1 MGSKDM
7 EKLAELVDAS
17 LKFTRVLKKKGVSQA
32 TLQVAVRCRPLTPT
46 ERSLGYRTITRLV
59 DGKIVVVMDPDKA
72 ENRRDKFGKG
82 HPSAAQKHKE
92 KKYVFDVAFDGNCD
106 NQEIYARTVGNLV
119 PGVLR
124 GLNATVF
131 AYSATGSGKT
141 YTMVG
146 SNTDPGLMVL
156 SLRDIFEHINRDT
169 EKQIDVTCSY
179 LEVYNE
185 IIYDLLQSQ
194 NSQRGLDLR
203 EDPENGP
210 QVAGLRRI
218 QVHSA
223 EKIFQ
228 LLREGNMRRKTESTD
243 ANAESSRSHAVLEI
257 VVRRSDK
264 NHYQKNVYT
273 AKLALVDL
281 AGAERAHETNNQGQ
295 QLRDGAN
302 INRSLLALANCINAL
317 GKRKKKGFVF
327 VPFRNSK
334 LTRLLKDGLC
344 GNSRTVMIATVASA
358 DSQYSHTVNTLKYAD
373 RAKEIK
379 THIRIDKKTVDTHIA
394 EYQRMIDAL
403 QEENRDLK
411 HAVQA
416 MTGTKWQGIDKIP
429 TALPLPKP
437 TPAEPQVQAQPKQA
451 HAAPEPSPK
460 QAAPQESPKLSGEK
474 AAWIRRTSES
484 VRALGQ
490 SRAKCQLELLEAHE
504 KAVVSKI
511 DLQLV
516 EDQIDG
522 KTRAGGGME
531 VHEVKTLQQRQS
543 AASASLSESN
553 SIVSHIENT
562 MSSYDAQLAI
572 LEAEIE
578 SSQPTQERDVLRL
591 QAVAG
596 RRETESAFARVDARA
611 KQSVIK
617 EQQSIIE
624 CLWQILD
631 RHGVDRETAVETAY
645 RHKIFP
651 SSGAESLDAFLNM
664 YNTVSGEEQRLVLK
678 KILGGARADLAY
690 SQWKDTA
697 GITASTMEKA
707 AKATARMAEAA
718 VLVQASK
725 NEPKPAQGT
734 QRIGRTTMGWS
745 ASLSNNYGNSENQ
758 GNRASTKGADFQAS
772 SKENSNPAAQKVN
785 DVRRSRDDPGLLE
798 KKHGVSNLKLQMRK
812 RRQSLTGVS

>member
-46 ERSLGYRTITRLV
+46 ERGLGSRPITRLV
-59 DGKIVVVMDPDKA
+59 DNKIVVVMDPEPNHA
-72 ENRRDKFGKG
+72 SHNMYGKG
-82 HPSAAQKHKE
+82 HSSAAQKRE
-92 KKYVFDVAFDGNCD
+92 KKYVFDVAFDGSCD
-106 NQEIYARTVGNLV
+106 NREIYGKTVGNLV

-131 AYSATGSGKT
+131 AYGATGSGKT

-146 SNTDPGLMVL
+146 SNMDPGLMVL
-156 SLRDIFEHINRDT
+156 SLRDIFEHIDRDT

-185 IIYDLLQSQ
+185 IIYDLLQPTSA
-194 NSQRGLDLR
+194 QRGLDLR

-228 LLREGNMRRKTESTD
+228 LLREGNLRRKTESTD

-281 AGAERAHETNNQGQ
+281 AGAERAHETNNHGQ

-344 GNSRTVMIATVASA
+344 GNSRTIMIATCASA

-379 THIRIDKKTVDTHIA
+379 THVRIDKKTVDTHIA

-411 HAVQA
+411 MAVQA
-416 MTGTKWQGIDKIP
+416 MTGTKWQGIQNIP
-429 TALPLPKP
+429 KELSRPALEAPPAAK
-437 TPAEPQVQAQPKQA
+437 TPQPKK
-451 HAAPEPSPK
+451 AARVETDKKSE
-460 QAAPQESPKLSGEK
+460 QK
-474 AAWIRRTSES
+474 AAWMRKTSENMKTLS
-484 VRALGQ
+484 LN
-490 SRAKCQLELLEAHE
+490 RAKCQQELLEAHQRKIRNQMDVEMIVQQIQE
-504 KAVVSKI
+504 KLKAS
-511 DLQLV
+511 D
-516 EDQIDG
+516 E
-522 KTRAGGGME
+522 T
-531 VHEVKTLQQRQS
+531 HEIQMLNQRKS
-543 AASASLSESN
+543 DANISLSDSN
-553 SIVSHIENT
+553 ASVAHLENT

-578 SSQPTQERDVLRL
+578 TSSASVERDALRL

-596 RRETESAFARVDARA
+596 RRETENIFSRIDAKARNAIIMEQ
-611 KQSVIK
+611 KSVIN
-617 EQQSIIE
+617 
-624 CLWQILD
+624 CLWQILE
-631 RHGVDRETAVETAY
+631 RHGIDQEMATETAWKS
-645 RHKIFP
+645 KIFP
-651 SSGAESLDAFLNM
+651 VSGASNDPKAFFQQYKSVN
-664 YNTVSGEEQRLVLK
+664 NGEQKEILK
-678 KILGGARADLAY
+678 KALTGYKNDVESKQWSDL
-690 SQWKDTA
+690 SS
-697 GITASTMEKA
+697 ITASTTEKA
-707 AKATARMAEAA
+707 SKATARMAEAA

-725 NEPKPAQGT
+725 NDPNPNPASKAARTNTLRSSESISNTKYQERMSKLGGQENSKPKT
-734 QRIGRTTMGWS
+734 RI
-745 ASLSNNYGNSENQ
+745 
-758 GNRASTKGADFQAS
+758 QAFGS
-772 SKENSNPAAQKVN
+772 PSKENSNPKLKSKSSSDSKKGK
-785 DVRRSRDDPGLLE
+785 DVSQIG
-798 KKHGVSNLKLQMRK
+798 NLKLQMRK
-812 RRQSLTGVS
+812 RRQSISDRV